1 MTSLLAP
8 DIAQVAAGV
17 AKDVAAPAADDVD
30 QSARFPRET
39 MAALADAKLLS
50 CYVPTEEGGAGATL
64 SEVARSI
71 TAVGRECGSSAMVY
85 AMHQSQAA
93 CLVLEGHTPYLAELR
108 RRLCEEQLLLASAT
122 TEIGVGGD
130 VRRSLCA
137 VEDGPEGTFELVK
150 KAPVISYAD
159 DADVIFVTARRTPDA
174 PPTDQVLVVCEKRD
188 VVLDKV
194 STWNTV
200 GMRGTCSPGYVLTA
214 RANRD
219 HIFPADYADISARI
233 MLPVAHILWAS
244 AWLGIAEGAASKARR
259 FVREAARRSPGSTP
273 PGALRLAE
281 LDVTLARFRAHV
293 AQSAHVFD
301 ALDHAAQGAT
311 AVGLALDFNLL
322 KVHASEA
329 VVDIVTMAMRIVG
342 IDAYKLDS
350 PWSLGRHLR
359 DAHSAALM
367 VNNDRI
373 LGNAASMELVHKGS

>member
-1 MTSLLAP
+1 MTNLLAP
-8 DIAQVAAGV
+8 EISDAASRI
-17 AKDVAAPAADDVD
+17 AKDVAAPYADEVD
-30 QSARFPRET
+30 RNARFPRET
-39 MAALADAKLLS
+39 MAALADAELLS
-50 CYVPTEEGGAGATL
+50 CFVPREEGGAGATL
-64 SEVARSI
+64 AEVASSI
-71 TAVGRECGSSAMVY
+71 TAIGRECGSSAMVY

-93 CLVLEGHTPYLAELR
+93 CLVLQGGTPYLGELR
-108 RRLCEEQLLLASAT
+108 SRLCAQQLLLASAT

-137 VEDGPEGTFELVK
+137 VEDGADGTFELVK

-159 DADVIFVTARRTPDA
+159 DADVIFVTARRTPDS
-174 PPTDQVLVVCEKRD
+174 PPNDQVLVVCEKRD
-188 VVLDKV
+188 LVLDKV
-194 STWNTV
+194 STWDTL
-200 GMRGTCSPGYVLTA
+200 GLRGTCSPGYLLTA
-214 RANRD
+214 RASRD
-219 HIFPADYADISARI
+219 HIFPAEYADISARI

-244 AWLGIAEGAASKARR
+244 AWLGIAEGAAAKARR
-259 FVREAARRSPGSTP
+259 YVREAARRSPGSTP

-281 LDVTLARFRAHV
+281 LDVALSRFRAHV

-301 ALDHAAQGAT
+301 SLDHEASAAT

-329 VVDIVTMAMRIVG
+329 VVDIVTMALRICG

-350 PWSLGRHLR
+350 PWSLGRYLR

>member
-1 MTSLLAP
+1 MTITDAP
-8 DIAQVAAGV
+8 DIAQLAHSIAR
-17 AKDVAAPAADDVD
+17 DVAAAHADDVD
-30 QSARFPRET
+30 GRGRFPRET
-39 MAALADAKLLS
+39 VAALADAKLLS
-50 CYVPTEEGGAGATL
+50 CYVPVEEGGGGASL
-64 SEVARSI
+64 AEVAQSI
-71 TAVGRECGSSAMVY
+71 TAIGRECGSSAMVY

-93 CLVLEGHTPYLAELR
+93 CLVLQGGTPYLASVR
-108 RRLCEEQLLLASAT
+108 RRLSDEQLLLASAT

-137 VEDGPEGTFELVK
+137 VEDGPDGTFELVK

-159 DADVIFVTARRTPDA
+159 DADVIFVTARRTPDS
-174 PPTDQVLVVCEKRD
+174 PPNDQVLVVCEKSD
-188 VVLDKV
+188 LVLEKV
-194 STWNTV
+194 STWDTL
-200 GMRGTCSPGYVLTA
+200 GLRGTCSPGYLLTA
-214 RANRD
+214 RATRD
-219 HIFPADYADISARI
+219 HIFPAEYADISARI
-233 MLPVAHILWAS
+233 MLPVAHILWAA
-244 AWLGIAEGAASKARR
+244 AWLGIAEGAAAKARR
-259 FVREAARRSPGSTP
+259 YVREAARRAKGSTP

-281 LDVTLARFRAHV
+281 LDVRLAAFRAHV
-293 AQSAHVFD
+293 AQAGHVFD
-301 ALDHAAQGAT
+301 NLDHGSSGAT

-329 VVDIVTMAMRIVG
+329 VVDIVTMAMRICG